1 MGTEALMTVRVP
13 GFVMPP
19 FDRPAPK
26 RFGWDDPDNPEH
38 TPEMKAEVNE
48 VAGRSG
54 TDLPAS
60 TRCPSRLND
69 LVPRWLSKWS
79 FRIRNRYQS
88 LEDMVVFQQL

>member
-1 MGTEALMTVRVP
+1 
-13 GFVMPP
+13 
-19 FDRPAPK
+19 
-26 RFGWDDPDNPEH
+26 
-38 TPEMKAEVNE
+38 
-48 VAGRSG
+48 
-54 TDLPAS
+54 LPAS